1 MPVGPSPYPNPVP
14 RFIRKYTVPDV
25 GDILGSGGIV
35 YRPVSVGR
43 RLQAR
48 AIDWVLYVVVGL
60 GLVLALVLGLR
71 FLEARFVE
79 IGDEELVEDVAHFTV
94 PPVERDVVI
103 AVEAVIEKYE
113 TALRDAFGLLF
124 DSYKRVAEDLGISVE
139 EAIEKLAWQPPFW
152 DLVAEIREELP
163 DDYSGAAIRDDYTA
177 WIGFAGE
184 APAAAVEAI
193 RAFSRSVTPIDIIEH
208 RGFSEQE
215 VYEEVRNRRSQI
227 HRRQRSFGIGGHPE
241 SLEGVEQ
248 AIAAL
253 LLLWLDLP
261 PPLFVVSALQLGLT
275 GLILLFI
282 VEIPLTAVAGQ
293 TIGKTLANIKVVRM
307 DDGRHPGWR
316 RSMAR
321 WVVLYVPFAV
331 PLIGPLLFILMVV
344 SPLFD
349 SGRRGWY
356 DRAAGTVVIS
366 NTDFGRVADHD

>member
-1 MPVGPSPYPNPVP
+1 MH
-14 RFIRKYTVPDV
+14 
-25 GDILGSGGIV
+25 
-35 YRPVSVGR
+35 RPVSVGS
-43 RLQAR
+43 RLLAR

-79 IGDEELVEDVAHFTV
+79 LGDEGLVEDVDHLTL
-94 PPVERDVVI
+94 PGVERDGVI
-103 AVEAVIEKYE
+103 PVEAVIEEYE
-113 TALRDAFGLLF
+113 RALRDAFGPHF
-124 DSYKRVAEDLGISVE
+124 DDYNGVAEELGISVE
-139 EAIEKLAWQPPFW
+139 EAIERVAWQSPFSA
-152 DLVAEIREELP
+152 LVVEIQVELP
-163 DDYSGAAIRDDYTA
+163 DDFSGAAFRDDYTA

-193 RAFSRSVTPIDIIEH
+193 RAFSRSVNKPIDIVEH
-208 RGFSEQE
+208 RGFSEKE
-215 VYEEVRNRRSQI
+215 VYEEVHERRYQI
-227 HRRQRSFGIGGHPE
+227 HSRQRSFGIGGHPE

-248 AIAAL
+248 AIVAL

-261 PPLFVVSALQLGLT
+261 PPLFLVSALQLGLT

-321 WVVLYVPFAV
+321 WVVLYVPLAV
-331 PLIGPLLFILMVV
+331 PLIGPLLFVLMVA

-366 NTDFGRVADHD
+366 NTDFGRAADHD